1 MSLIDVGKFLYIST
15 CWWCW
20 CVCLDVAGCLLSELE
35 SAGEVELFC
44 SLNCRETADNAAA
57 AGYQLPAA
65 AAPVSW
71 SQLRPWRGGG
81 GGRLPCFCLRAET
94 ICQAAARAGDFL
106 LQSSKT
112 VCVLEPCRM
121 AVVIFITME
130 TIDTT
135 ITLLQTRNF
144 PTTPNFATAAS
155 LPGVA
160 RNSSLAGLSLHN
172 VDRCDFKL

>member
-1 MSLIDVGKFLYIST
+1 M
-15 CWWCW
+15 
-20 CVCLDVAGCLLSELE
+20 SELE

-57 AGYQLPAA
+57 AGYQLLPAASCRGSSQLIAA
-65 AAPVSW
+65 AAV
-71 SQLRPWRGGG
+71 
-81 GGRLPCFCLRAET
+81 
-94 ICQAAARAGDFL
+94 ARRRRRKVAVFL
-106 LQSSKT
+106 LAGRDNLSGSSAGWVLLTT
-112 VCVLEPCRM
+112 VIQDCVCAEPCRM